1 MLKQGTTFALAV
13 DFTGLDLD
21 KAELI
26 EFIFRRGPTNASPLI
41 KRSVWPGEAQR
52 EEGGS
57 RILVPWTEAETWL
70 VPADGTFYLDTR
82 ITLAGVRDQPAT
94 NLVALQMNRTLFEPA
109 EEPTE
114 GADDP

>member
-13 DFTGLDLD
+13 DFSGVDLD
-21 KAELI
+21 KAERI

-41 KRSVWPGEAQR
+41 KRCVWPGEAQR
-52 EEGGS
+52 EKGGS

-82 ITLAGVRDQPAT
+82 ITLHGVRDQPAT
-94 NLVALQMNRTLFEPA
+94 NLVALKMERTLFEPA

-114 GADDP
+114 GGG

>member
-21 KAELI
+21 KAERI

-41 KRSVWPGEAQR
+41 KRCSWPGEAQR

-70 VPADGTFYLDTR
+70 VPGDGTFYLDTR
-82 ITLAGVRDQPAT
+82 ITLRGVRDQPAT
-94 NLVALQMNRTLFEPA
+94 NLVALRMERTLF
-109 EEPTE
+109 EPTE

>member
-21 KAELI
+21 KAGKI

-41 KRSVWPGEAQR
+41 KRCSWPGEAQR
-52 EEGGS
+52 EAGDN
-57 RILVPWTEAETWL
+57 RIVVPWTEAETWL

-114 GADDP
+114 GGG

>member
-13 DFTGLDLD
+13 DFTGVDLD
-21 KAELI
+21 KAERI

-41 KRSVWPGEAQR
+41 KRCSWPDEAQR

-70 VPADGTFYLDTR
+70 VPGDGTFYLDTR
-82 ITLAGVRDQPAT
+82 ITLQGVRDQPAT
-94 NLVALQMNRTLFEPA
+94 NLVALRMERTLF
-109 EEPTE
+109 EPTE

>member
-1 MLKQGTTFALAV
+1 MSMLKQGTTFALAV
-13 DFTGLDLD
+13 DFSGVDLD
-21 KAELI
+21 KAERI

-41 KRSVWPGEAQR
+41 KRCSWPGEAQR

-70 VPADGTFYLDTR
+70 VPGDGTFYLDTR
-82 ITLAGVRDQPAT
+82 ITLRGVRDQPAT
-94 NLVALQMNRTLFEPA
+94 NLVALRMERTLF
-109 EEPTE
+109 EPTE

>member
-21 KAELI
+21 KTEHV

-41 KRSVWPGEAQR
+41 KQCSWPGEAQR

-70 VPADGTFYLDTR
+70 VPGDGTFYLDTR
-82 ITLAGVRDQPAT
+82 IALRGVRDQPAT
-94 NLVALQMNRTLFEPA
+94 NLVALQMDRTLF
-109 EEPTE
+109 EPTE